1 MALLRIAPFL
11 CVLVGLS
18 LEIDTK
24 SGKETPGSAGNFMED
39 GGSQWMSTVSQYGRK
54 SKQWNRFRDVSED
67 YVKNT
72 EETVSSD
79 ETDTTKD
86 PCLSVKCSRNKVCVS
101 QGFQRAVC
109 VNRKKLE
116 HRLKPS
122 GPENK
127 CNPCPVSPSAPVC
140 GSDGHNYASECK
152 LQQQACLTGKDLNIL
167 CSGFCPC
174 TASTTISNPD
184 TQRGKGKWDLCTT
197 IKSLSV
203 GPTLTTIKSRRSVV
217 ANCRD
222 SITWMF
228 SRLDS
233 NGDQVLDGSE
243 LESINLDQY
252 EVCVRPFFNSC
263 DVHRD
268 GRVTRA
274 EWCICF
280 WREKPPCL
288 AELERIQVQ
297 EAANTKSTSFVP
309 SCDAEGYYRKVQ
321 CDSGRGQC
329 WCVDPHGGELSGT
342 RIHGSPDCDEVA
354 GYSGDFGSGV
364 GWEDEEETGE
374 DAGDEAEEE
383 EEEEGRKRE
392 KNNNNNGAFMW
403 TGVLVFPRCDI
414 IVPSWFVIVWFLCRK
429 VGILIK

>member
-1 MALLRIAPFL
+1 MSPAAQF
-11 CVLVGLS
+11 
-18 LEIDTK
+18 
-24 SGKETPGSAGNFMED
+24 GK
-39 GGSQWMSTVSQYGRK
+39 K
-54 SKQWNRFRDVSED
+54 SKQWNRFRDEVEED
-67 YVKNT
+67 YVKNP
-72 EETVSSD
+72 EETMGSD
-79 ETDTTKD
+79 EMDSTKD
-86 PCLSVKCSRNKVCVS
+86 PCLSVKCSRHKVCVS
-101 QGFQRAVC
+101 QGLQRAVC

-116 HRLKPS
+116 HRLKQS
-122 GPENK
+122 AQVEAPENK
-127 CNPCPVSPSAPVC
+127 CQPCPVSSSAPVC

-152 LQQQACLTGKDLNIL
+152 LQQQSCLTGKDINIL

-174 TASTTISNPD
+174 AATTASNSDSKN
-184 TQRGKGKWDLCTT
+184 GKVSCSVEELADLGDRLRDWFQLLHGNN
-197 IKSLSV
+197 KHND
-203 GPTLTTIKSRRSVV
+203 SRREGRSSAAAATSRTTTSSALERSVL
-217 ANCRD
+217 ASCRD
-222 SITWMF
+222 SISWMF

-297 EAANTKSTSFVP
+297 EAPKTKSSVGFVP
-309 SCDAEGYYRKVQ
+309 SCDEEGYYRKVQ

-342 RIHGSPDCDEVA
+342 RIHGTPDCDEVA

-364 GWEDEEETGE
+364 GWEDEEETQE
-374 DAGDEAEEE
+374 DAGDEPE
-383 EEEEGRKRE
+383 EEEEGE
-392 KNNNNNGAFMW
+392 EEGEADDGGYIW
-403 TGVLVFPRCDI
+403 
-414 IVPSWFVIVWFLCRK
+414 
-429 VGILIK
+429 

>member
-1 MALLRIAPFL
+1 
-11 CVLVGLS
+11 
-18 LEIDTK
+18 
-24 SGKETPGSAGNFMED
+24 MED
-39 GGSQWMSTVSQYGRK
+39 GQWMSTVSQYGKK
-54 SKQWNRFRDVSED
+54 SKQWNRFRDEVEED

-72 EETVSSD
+72 EETTGSA

-86 PCLSVKCSRNKVCVS
+86 PCLSMKCSRHKVCVS

-109 VNRKKLE
+109 VTRKKLE
-116 HRLKPS
+116 HRIKVS
-122 GPENK
+122 GPETK
-127 CNPCPVSPSAPVC
+127 CKPCPMSSSAPVC

-174 TASTTISNPD
+174 AAATTTSNSDKSKVSCSAEELADLGDRLRDWFQLLHGNNKHNDSRREGRSTSTATSRSTTTSA
-184 TQRGKGKWDLCTT
+184 LE
-197 IKSLSV
+197 
-203 GPTLTTIKSRRSVV
+203 RSVV
-217 ANCRD
+217 ASCRD
-222 SITWMF
+222 SISWMF

-263 DVHRD
+263 DASKD

-280 WREKPPCL
+280 WRDKPPCL

-297 EAANTKSTSFVP
+297 EAAKTKSSTSFVP
-309 SCDAEGYYRKVQ
+309 SCDDDGYFRRVQ
-321 CDSGRGQC
+321 CDVGRGQC
-329 WCVDPHGGELSGT
+329 WCVDPHGGELTGT
-342 RIHGSPDCDEVA
+342 RIHGTPECDEVA

-364 GWEDEEETGE
+364 GWEDEEETPE
-374 DAGDEAEEE
+374 DTGEEE
-383 EEEEGRKRE
+383 EEEEGE
-392 KNNNNNGAFMW
+392 EEEADDGGYIW
-403 TGVLVFPRCDI
+403 
-414 IVPSWFVIVWFLCRK
+414 
-429 VGILIK
+429 